1 MRIII
6 IFLVTLFFSV
16 KLNAADMQSVH
27 KKCIELG
34 FKEKTNELANCKL
47 EILLLEKKT
56 VLEEKQIKAAE
67 AQAEAARAT
76 AEATEASAKAQRSL
90 ANTASSNRAQEQL
103 DRGLRSL
110 SGECSLLK
118 GNC

>member
-1 MRIII
+1 MRYFYIII
-6 IFLVTLFFSV
+6 ITTCFTLSS
-16 KLNAADMQSVH
+16 NASDMLSVH
-27 KKCIELG
+27 KKCLDLG
-34 FKEKTNELANCKL
+34 FKEKTTELANCKL

-56 VLEEKQIKAAE
+56 ILEEKQIKAAE

-76 AEATEASAKAQRSL
+76 AAASEASAKAQRSL
-90 ANTASSNRAQEQL
+90 ANTAASNRAQEQS

-110 SGECSLLK
+110 SGDCSLLK

>member
-1 MRIII
+1 MRLII
-6 IFLVTLFFSV
+6 IFLITLFFSI
-16 KLNAADMQSVH
+16 KLNAADMQSIH
-27 KKCIELG
+27 NKCIELG

-56 VLEEKQIKAAE
+56 VLEEKQIEASK

-76 AEATEASAKAQRSL
+76 AEATEKSAKAQRSL
-90 ANTASSNRAQEQL
+90 ARTEANEASRKAGQ
-103 DRGLRSL
+103 RGLRSL
-110 SGECSLLK
+110 TGECSLLR